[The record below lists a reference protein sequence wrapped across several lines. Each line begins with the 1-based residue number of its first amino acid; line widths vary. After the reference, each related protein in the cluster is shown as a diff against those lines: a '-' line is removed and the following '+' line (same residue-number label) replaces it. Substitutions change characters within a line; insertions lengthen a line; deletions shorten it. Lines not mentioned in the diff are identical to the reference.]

1 MRVFYL
7 ICIALIL
14 TSCTKVLVPERMFHA
29 KNNYSFEDIS
39 TAKLEEYRIAPN
51 DKLSFIL
58 YTNDG
63 EKLIDPI
70 ENMDKQTQ
78 MDRERTVDYL
88 VEYDGTVKL
97 PVIGRQELQGMTLRE
112 AESYLEQEYTKYY
125 NNPFVQLRVT
135 NMRVVVFPGGEKTKA
150 RVVILSNPNTTLIEA
165 LAEAGGIIDGK
176 AHSIRI
182 IRGNPTNTKVYSI
195 DLSKISEVELA
206 GIVLQ
211 ANDIIYVE
219 PRARYGE
226 RIIQQISP
234 YLTIFSTALI
244 IYGLVK

>member
-150 RVVILSNPNTTLIEA
+150 RVVI
-165 LAEAGGIIDGK
+165 
-176 AHSIRI
+176 
-182 IRGNPTNTKVYSI
+182 
-195 DLSKISEVELA
+195 
-206 GIVLQ
+206 Q
-211 ANDIIYVE
+211 
-219 PRARYGE
+219 
-226 RIIQQISP
+226 IQR
-234 YLTIFSTALI
+234 
-244 IYGLVK
+244 